1 MKTIH
6 EWFLT
11 LDEPQK
17 TLALYYLSKR
27 TSNWETGSL
36 SSALAH
42 GFNWY
47 ETVEGYNYW
56 DEKYFKIK
64 LIEKNE
70 L

>member
-11 LDEPQK
+11 MDEPQR
-17 TLALYYLSKR
+17 TLALYYLNTKAS
-27 TSNWETGSL
+27 TWETSTL
-36 SSALAH
+36 STALSH
-42 GFNWY
+42 GFNWH

-56 DEKYFKIK
+56 DEKYSKIK
-64 LIEKNE
+64 LNDKNE